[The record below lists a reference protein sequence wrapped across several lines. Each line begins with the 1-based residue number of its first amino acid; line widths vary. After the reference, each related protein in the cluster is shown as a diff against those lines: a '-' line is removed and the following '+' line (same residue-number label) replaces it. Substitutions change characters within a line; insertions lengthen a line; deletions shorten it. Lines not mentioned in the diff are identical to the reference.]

1 MLEDNI
7 NIRVRYADTDQMGFV
22 YYGNYAKYYEI
33 ARVELFRN
41 IGLTY
46 KSLEEMG
53 IGMPVIEMKTNFI
66 MPAKYDEKLV
76 VNIKIPELPKLKIIF
91 FYEIFNDLV
100 SLVYKSLGRTRRS
113 GNIAG
118 KLKRMLAVPFKIKS
132 DGKTFSELE
141 KNEKLDKYLLRYLT
155 VKVKK
160 FDLENNYFKIDLI

>member
-53 IGMPVIEMKTNFI
+53 IGMPVIKMKTNFI

-76 VNIKIPELPKLKIIF
+76 IQIKIPELPKLKIIF
-91 FYEIFNDLV
+91 FYEIFN
-100 SLVYKSLGRTRRS
+100 
-113 GNIAG
+113 
-118 KLKRMLAVPFKIKS
+118 
-132 DGKTFSELE
+132 E
-141 KNEKLDKYLLRYLT
+141 KNELINTGETVLTFINLLTRKPKRVPSIMKDKLSKY
-155 VKVKK
+155 
-160 FDLENNYFKIDLI
+160 FE

>member
-46 KSLEEMG
+46 KSLEKMG

-91 FYEIFNDLV
+91 FYEIFN
-100 SLVYKSLGRTRRS
+100 
-113 GNIAG
+113 
-118 KLKRMLAVPFKIKS
+118 
-132 DGKTFSELE
+132 E
-141 KNEKLDKYLLRYLT
+141 KNELINTAETVLTFINLLTGKPKRVPSIMKDKLSKY
-155 VKVKK
+155 
-160 FDLENNYFKIDLI
+160 FE

>member
-53 IGMPVIEMKTNFI
+53 IGMPVIVMKTNFI

-76 VNIKIPELPKLKIIF
+76 IHIKIPELPKLKIIF
-91 FYEIFNDLV
+91 FYEIFN
-100 SLVYKSLGRTRRS
+100 G
-113 GNIAG
+113 
-118 KLKRMLAVPFKIKS
+118 
-132 DGKTFSELE
+132 
-141 KNEKLDKYLLRYLT
+141 KNELINTGETVLTFINLLTGKPKRVPSIMKDKLSKY
-155 VKVKK
+155 
-160 FDLENNYFKIDLI
+160 FE

>member
-1 MLEDNI
+1 MIEDNI

-91 FYEIFNDLV
+91 FYEIFN
-100 SLVYKSLGRTRRS
+100 
-113 GNIAG
+113 
-118 KLKRMLAVPFKIKS
+118 
-132 DGKTFSELE
+132 E
-141 KNEKLDKYLLRYLT
+141 KNELINTGETVLTFINLLTGKPKRVPSIMKDKLSKY
-155 VKVKK
+155 
-160 FDLENNYFKIDLI
+160 FE

>member
-91 FYEIFNDLV
+91 FYEIFN
-100 SLVYKSLGRTRRS
+100 
-113 GNIAG
+113 
-118 KLKRMLAVPFKIKS
+118 
-132 DGKTFSELE
+132 E
-141 KNEKLDKYLLRYLT
+141 KNELINTGETVLTFINLLTGKPKRVPSIMKEKLSKY
-155 VKVKK
+155 
-160 FDLENNYFKIDLI
+160 FE

>member
-53 IGMPVIEMKTNFI
+53 IGMPSFI
-66 MPAKYDEKLV
+66 
-76 VNIKIPELPKLKIIF
+76 IILF
-91 FYEIFNDLV
+91 ILGSFI
-100 SLVYKSLGRTRRS
+100 SKSS
-113 GNIAG
+113 SFD
-118 KLKRMLAVPFKIKS
+118 V
-132 DGKTFSELE
+132 
-141 KNEKLDKYLLRYLT
+141 LLL
-155 VKVKK
+155 
-160 FDLENNYFKIDLI
+160 

>member
-91 FYEIFNDLV
+91 FYEIFN
-100 SLVYKSLGRTRRS
+100 
-113 GNIAG
+113 
-118 KLKRMLAVPFKIKS
+118 
-132 DGKTFSELE
+132 E
-141 KNEKLDKYLLRYLT
+141 KNELINTGETVLTFINLLTGKPKRVPSIMKDKLSKYFEQN
-155 VKVKK
+155 K
-160 FDLENNYFKIDLI
+160 

>member
-7 NIRVRYADTDQMGFV
+7 NIRVRYAATDQMGFV

-91 FYEIFNDLV
+91 FYEIFN
-100 SLVYKSLGRTRRS
+100 
-113 GNIAG
+113 
-118 KLKRMLAVPFKIKS
+118 
-132 DGKTFSELE
+132 E
-141 KNEKLDKYLLRYLT
+141 KNELINTGETVLTFINLLTGKPKRVPSIMKDKLSKY
-155 VKVKK
+155 
-160 FDLENNYFKIDLI
+160 FE

>member
-76 VNIKIPELPKLKIIF
+76 VSIKIPELPKLKIIF
-91 FYEIFNDLV
+91 FYEIFN
-100 SLVYKSLGRTRRS
+100 
-113 GNIAG
+113 
-118 KLKRMLAVPFKIKS
+118 
-132 DGKTFSELE
+132 E
-141 KNEKLDKYLLRYLT
+141 KNELINTGETVLTFINLLTGKPKRVPSIMKDKLSKY
-155 VKVKK
+155 
-160 FDLENNYFKIDLI
+160 FE